1 MGHLSVI
8 ELRATFIAQVFTEVP
23 HLATM
28 RGTTMVIFLRAL
40 VNERQTIVLLA
51 KYAYEVLEIF
61 YEVPILWPATV

>member
-1 MGHLSVI
+1 MGHPSVI
-8 ELRATFIAQVFTEVP
+8 ELQATFIAQVFTEVP

-61 YEVPILWPATV
+61 YEVQILWPATV